1 MGMLTMRYLLAFY
14 SATTSQWRCLDTAL
28 LPVPV
33 SDPEDIPRVLHAFP
47 AITLQWMLERQE
59 LGPFEPTSGEPITD
73 DVLVYRLEAGGSTIG
88 DGTDYLGA
96 WLEMFM
102 QSHQPI
108 GTIRLLATS
117 QRAQFESFDALRGL
131 VAAPL
136 QARDEACQQT
146 MDLMKDYV
154 PTPAEERANDPEIQ
168 RQETV

>member
-14 SATTSQWRCLDTAL
+14 SETTSQWRCLDTAL

-33 SDPEDIPRVLHAFP
+33 PGPEDIPGVLHAFP
-47 AITLQWMLERQE
+47 AITLQWMLERRE
-59 LGPFEPTSGEPITD
+59 LGPFESTGGETITD
-73 DVLVYRLEAGGSTIG
+73 AVLVYRLEADGSPIG
-88 DGTDYLGA
+88 AGTDYLGA

-102 QSHQPI
+102 QSHQPM

-117 QRAQFESFDALRGL
+117 QRAQIESFDALRGL

-146 MDLMKDYV
+146 MDLMRDYAAV
-154 PTPAEERANDPEIQ
+154 PIEEVAPDPEIQ
-168 RQETV
+168 PQESV